1 MIKLLVS
8 IVILIIHNSSFA
20 SKQISNLVTPVSYFV
35 NHVKQ
40 LHDLKNNLNKYR
52 QTSIVG
58 TSGIGKTQLVR
69 TYAYEN
75 KEQYHLIWFLDCN
88 LDMNQ
93 EFVKLAKQL
102 NQDNN
107 ANLSEDPKLVQK
119 EIMNYLSS
127 KDKWLLVFDNLK
139 IGENKK
145 VKELVEWE
153 HNGHV
158 IFASQ
163 DKEIIPHTIE
173 LSVFNEK
180 DTKTLAN
187 NLLEN
192 KNDVKFLAEVF
203 GNYPIVI
210 VQGAQLLNQIKGLDK
225 EVYMK
230 KIQQSA
236 DKIKLNIEQ
245 AIKELKPNASKLLTK
260 IALINNQ
267 RFSKDLLKI
276 ITNYPETLDDDIFQL
291 SKFALVSNIDSN
303 EGNPVFEM
311 HDVIAQKILELS
323 ANNNKLYLEEII
335 IKLTNFAPKS
345 VVKSHLFRE
354 EKTVKENL
362 EVIERNIQ
370 KYNIDTNKTIGLNL
384 QLITMYVNSL
394 DLYNAQKLIDW
405 FNQNERE
412 GKFKLWLMNNDE
424 KAIYSEYLAIIGGY
438 YRRLANYNTAV
449 HYYIKAK
456 EIFSN
461 VNGYQAFKYNVLLCL
476 GKSYLALGRVEEAE
490 KNIKSSEQMF
500 NDGLVDKTD
509 IGLLYFA
516 KARVLFIQ
524 GKYHE
529 SLEET
534 NNAINIFKENG
545 IKSDDLY
552 FTGPYMLKAEILNIL
567 QNYQEARDQLKQ
579 IYDIQ
584 QASKK
589 EDHEIFARIY
599 TQIAKNELW
608 LGNIDKALEYITKAI
623 ELFLADEQRNPKE
636 AEYLNDPDLAAS
648 YVVQG
653 NIYFF
658 QDNLRQAIESYKK
671 AQIIYFYL
679 YRENSKNVA
688 QVSYL
693 YKQGA
698 RVACKAKDLYNY
710 KAFGIPQVKEFGVDH
725 PNTIAMIEYCKQY
738 DMDLWAED

>member
-1 MIKLLVS
+1 
-8 IVILIIHNSSFA
+8 
-20 SKQISNLVTPVSYFV
+20 
-35 NHVKQ
+35 
-40 LHDLKNNLNKYR
+40 
-52 QTSIVG
+52 
-58 TSGIGKTQLVR
+58 
-69 TYAYEN
+69 
-75 KEQYHLIWFLDCN
+75 
-88 LDMNQ
+88 
-93 EFVKLAKQL
+93 
-102 NQDNN
+102 
-107 ANLSEDPKLVQK
+107 
-119 EIMNYLSS
+119 MNYLSS

-599 TQIAKNELW
+599 TQIAKNELG

>member
-75 KEQYHLIWFLDCN
+75 KNQYNLIWFLDCN

-93 EFVKLAKQL
+93 GFVKLAQKL
-102 NQDNN
+102 NQENN

-230 KIQQSA
+230 KIQQSE

-245 AIKELKPNASKLLTK
+245 TIKELKPNASKLMTK

-267 RFSKDLLKI
+267 RFSK
-276 ITNYPETLDDDIFQL
+276 
-291 SKFALVSNIDSN
+291 
-303 EGNPVFEM
+303 
-311 HDVIAQKILELS
+311 
-323 ANNNKLYLEEII
+323 
-335 IKLTNFAPKS
+335 
-345 VVKSHLFRE
+345 
-354 EKTVKENL
+354 
-362 EVIERNIQ
+362 
-370 KYNIDTNKTIGLNL
+370 
-384 QLITMYVNSL
+384 
-394 DLYNAQKLIDW
+394 
-405 FNQNERE
+405 
-412 GKFKLWLMNNDE
+412 
-424 KAIYSEYLAIIGGY
+424 GY
-438 YRRLANYNTAV
+438 Y
-449 HYYIKAK
+449 
-456 EIFSN
+456 
-461 VNGYQAFKYNVLLCL
+461 
-476 GKSYLALGRVEEAE
+476 
-490 KNIKSSEQMF
+490 
-500 NDGLVDKTD
+500 
-509 IGLLYFA
+509 
-516 KARVLFIQ
+516 
-524 GKYHE
+524 
-529 SLEET
+529 
-534 NNAINIFKENG
+534 
-545 IKSDDLY
+545 
-552 FTGPYMLKAEILNIL
+552 
-567 QNYQEARDQLKQ
+567 
-579 IYDIQ
+579 
-584 QASKK
+584 
-589 EDHEIFARIY
+589 
-599 TQIAKNELW
+599 
-608 LGNIDKALEYITKAI
+608 
-623 ELFLADEQRNPKE
+623 
-636 AEYLNDPDLAAS
+636 
-648 YVVQG
+648 
-653 NIYFF
+653 
-658 QDNLRQAIESYKK
+658 
-671 AQIIYFYL
+671 
-679 YRENSKNVA
+679 
-688 QVSYL
+688 
-693 YKQGA
+693 
-698 RVACKAKDLYNY
+698 
-710 KAFGIPQVKEFGVDH
+710 
-725 PNTIAMIEYCKQY
+725 
-738 DMDLWAED
+738 